1 MRGVKKYG
9 EHSSIFLRAIRLKTR
24 QILRVL
30 LLKRTGPLHIRT
42 ALNASDLDFTAIWL
56 LM

>member
-9 EHSSIFLRAIRLKTR
+9 EHSSIFLRAIRLKPR
-24 QILRVL
+24 QILPVL
-30 LLKRTGPLHIRT
+30 LLKSMGPFHIST